1 MTIITESKLASLLP
15 GNDKVKEWAKALNE
29 ILPKYKITTPE
40 RVAAFIAQTAHES
53 GNYRRLVENLNYSAA
68 GLAKTWPSRFAMRDM
83 RGNILKPHRPN
94 DLAKK
99 IERKPQEIANI
110 TYANRMGNGNEQSGD
125 GWHYRGRGLIQL
137 TGKDNY
143 SRFANS
149 IGMKIEDAVKYVET
163 FNGAIESACWF
174 WNVNNLN
181 AHADKKAMV
190 ALTRA
195 INGGTHG
202 LDDRTSR
209 FNAAMQAMKA

>member
-1 MTIITESKLASLLP
+1 MTIITESELASLLP

-83 RGNILKPHRPN
+83 RGNILKPYRPN
-94 DLAKK
+94 ELAKK

-125 GWHYRGRGLIQL
+125 GWQYRGRGLIQL

-181 AHADKKAMV
+181 VHADKKAMV

-202 LDDRTSR
+202 LEDRTSR
-209 FNAAMQAMKA
+209 FNAAMQVMKA